1 VPEQT
6 QNTDSIDLLRKPLSK
21 AHNRYIH
28 ADIDHTFK
36 KQALVPLREALTEFE
51 NSEQAYYSDAV
62 QTASEHLLLRLRSVN
77 LLIEG
82 FYWIGSYTDAEAE
95 LKRFGDLD
103 QLFRTISAN
112 THDEILLA
120 LAGFEGFEAAAPLL
134 EKLADTESAEVNEKT
149 RIIQELIR
157 IALNSAV
164 VRYYVHHN
172 YEAASTL
179 LETCRTLALTTK
191 SEDDTP
197 PYRLLAQIDYFTGC
211 ALRQVNRLSEATNK
225 LDEVLDHYLDH
236 IDSKRKRYIE
246 SNNDDESREE
256 FERATKLA
264 RYRAALTLMARSDLN
279 RRFGRLSIALYA
291 NLAVARIILNEAN
304 DTINLSYARMLSA
317 SISREMYASEDEIL
331 HALDMVRESKRDFE
345 TMGHRKYF
353 NRCIFEEAN
362 TLYYLARFYN
372 RSGSQDKAKETI
384 TEAMA
389 ILDRLKSGA
398 DSRWMGQYLTLEA
411 RLLILQLDDHVIKRA
426 EAKLAEAITELSK
439 TSRHKTY
446 LVEARIAMSRVL
458 MERYVRQPQESYPR
472 VLLDRAESLLVQA
485 HRENAD
491 SNGVPENNKIEAIID
506 FALARIKIKQG
517 LRDDAEA
524 LLTAGSA
531 RLPVIDSDGVKRL
544 YEYARRELDDSP
556 LNFQVSND
564 LNLSDNVNALKRL
577 IFEKARKEEKTRGQ
591 KAWDIIGL
599 SRSQYFDVKK
609 EIFPKPD
616 TEDKDA

>member
-1 VPEQT
+1 MDRIQRLASVACGVALALVGSSALAQEQAPKYTNAEVVKVRTQERLLVIKNTDGVEQT
-6 QNTDSIDLLRKPLSK
+6 
-21 AHNRYIH
+21 
-28 ADIDHTFK
+28 
-36 KQALVPLREALTEFE
+36 
-51 NSEQAYYSDAV
+51 
-62 QTASEHLLLRLRSVN
+62 
-77 LLIEG
+77 
-82 FYWIGSYTDAEAE
+82 
-95 LKRFGDLD
+95 
-103 QLFRTISAN
+103 
-112 THDEILLA
+112 
-120 LAGFEGFEAAAPLL
+120 
-134 EKLADTESAEVNEKT
+134 
-149 RIIQELIR
+149 
-157 IALNSAV
+157 
-164 VRYYVHHN
+164 
-172 YEAASTL
+172 
-179 LETCRTLALTTK
+179 
-191 SEDDTP
+191 
-197 PYRLLAQIDYFTGC
+197 
-211 ALRQVNRLSEATNK
+211 
-225 LDEVLDHYLDH
+225 
-236 IDSKRKRYIE
+236 
-246 SNNDDESREE
+246 
-256 FERATKLA
+256 
-264 RYRAALTLMARSDLN
+264 
-279 RRFGRLSIALYA
+279 
-291 NLAVARIILNEAN
+291 
-304 DTINLSYARMLSA
+304 
-317 SISREMYASEDEIL
+317 
-331 HALDMVRESKRDFE
+331 
-345 TMGHRKYF
+345 
-353 NRCIFEEAN
+353 
-362 TLYYLARFYN
+362 
-372 RSGSQDKAKETI
+372 
-384 TEAMA
+384 
-389 ILDRLKSGA
+389 
-398 DSRWMGQYLTLEA
+398 
-411 RLLILQLDDHVIKRA
+411 LQLDDHVIKRA